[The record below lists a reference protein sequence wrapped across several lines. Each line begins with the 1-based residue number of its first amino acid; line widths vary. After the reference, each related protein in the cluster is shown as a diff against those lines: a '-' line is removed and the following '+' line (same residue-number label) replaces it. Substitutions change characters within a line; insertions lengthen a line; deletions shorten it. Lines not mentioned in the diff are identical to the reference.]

1 MNNSPFFFLLVL
13 LCSICAHAK
22 GEDYVDCGES
32 KQAIE
37 LAKMIKESQ
46 DQKRGRLTCNKS
58 LSTIALLKAR
68 KMAKYS
74 KVDHNIENTTPN
86 ELLRENG
93 FFLPAS
99 YSILGNQVESVS
111 GGKKSPAEMFSYFM
125 TSPGHKVHLLGENS
139 FFKTQHQIGV
149 GYYSDINSDHIDY
162 WVVYIASLKEP
173 LEKNNNLKIPFVVT
187 HEKGK
192 QTFKAVKSQQRFK
205 KGDTLHWRE
214 FKK

>member
-13 LCSICAHAK
+13 LCSIYVHAK
-22 GEDYVDCGES
+22 GKDYVDCGES
-32 KQAIE
+32 KQAID

-46 DQKRGRLTCNKS
+46 GQMRGHLTCNKA
-58 LSTIALLKAR
+58 LSTIAALKAR

-74 KVDHNIENTTPN
+74 RVDHNIENTTPN
-86 ELLRENG
+86 ELLSENG

-99 YSILGNQVESVS
+99 YSILGNQVEAVS

-125 TSPGHKVHLLGENS
+125 TSPNHKAHLLGENS

-149 GYYSDINSDHIDY
+149 GYYSDINSDHVDY

-173 LEKNNNLKIPFVVT
+173 SENNNNLKNTFVA
-187 HEKGK
+187 HMEKENK
-192 QTFKAVKSQQRFK
+192 PAKQRFK

-214 FKK
+214 FKW